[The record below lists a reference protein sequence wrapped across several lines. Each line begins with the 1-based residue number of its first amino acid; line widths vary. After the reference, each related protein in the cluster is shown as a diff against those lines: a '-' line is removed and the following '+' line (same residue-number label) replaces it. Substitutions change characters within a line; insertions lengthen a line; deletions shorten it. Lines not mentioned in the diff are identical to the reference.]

1 MTDATMVPLSVV
13 VGVVGPVLSAMVAAV
28 VWLAKQLLASN
39 EKVVEAMRAGMAAKE
54 TSDEKNRL
62 ALGEQTK
69 AIVANT
75 KSSEDQTAALRDLK
89 TTVASQTTA
98 IDRINESVT
107 GIIKDALARRSSS
120 QSTPAVKA
128 TP

>member
-1 MTDATMVPLSVV
+1 MVPLSVV

-39 EKVVEAMRAGMAAKE
+39 EKVVDAMKAGMASKE
-54 TSDEKNRL
+54 ASDEKNRV

-69 AIVANT
+69 AVAANT
-75 KSSEDQTAALRDLK
+75 RAAEEQTAALRDLK
-89 TTVASQTTA
+89 TTVGSQTAA

-107 GIIKDALARRSSS
+107 GIIRDAIARRQSS
-120 QSTPAVKA
+120 QTQKAVS
-128 TP
+128 P